1 MIIKQLRNLKF
12 LLLRLLRLNDSAHGI
27 AIGFTVG
34 ALVHFV
40 PTFGL
45 GPILSALCARWC
57 KGNLVAGFVGGL
69 VFLWVF
75 PLLFYLNVIVGE
87 TIVSVNIIHINQ
99 MHDIFHAGGTA
110 TKVFFIGMII
120 NMFVFGAFLY
130 SVVFFFV
137 KKYRVDLLLFIY
149 RKWKI

>member
-45 GPILSALCARWC
+45 GPVLSALGARLC
-57 KGNLVAGFVGGL
+57 KGNIVAGLLGGL

-75 PLLFYLNVIVGE
+75 PFLFYLNVIVGE
-87 TIVSVNIIHINQ
+87 TIVSVHISHINH
-99 MHDIFHAGGTA
+99 MHDIFHAGSTV

-120 NMFVFGAFLY
+120 NIFVFGVVLY
-130 SVVFFFV
+130 SIVFFFV
-137 KKYRVDLLLFIY
+137 KKYRVDLLMFIY